1 MVACARFSAIARAVC
16 PCRFQSQARRL
27 DVPPPKSTPAPE
39 RHCTA
44 SSSYLITRSLTSHIL
59 SPSTWVKRT
68 TGISFTCSCQ
78 HLLARGGRS
87 RRYVSHP
94 ACAVQRARAFLKA
107 AAQGDKIE
115 SLQSFQIFVHD
126 DFTTHIGML
135 ASGHFAAYTTAG
147 ISLPKSNT

>member
-16 PCRFQSQARRL
+16 PCRFQSQALGL

-68 TGISFTCSCQ
+68 TGDFVHLLICQ

-107 AAQGDKIE
+107 AAQGD
-115 SLQSFQIFVHD
+115 
-126 DFTTHIGML
+126 
-135 ASGHFAAYTTAG
+135 
-147 ISLPKSNT
+147 

>member
-59 SPSTWVKRT
+59 SPTTWVKLT
-68 TGISFTCSCQ
+68 TG
-78 HLLARGGRS
+78 
-87 RRYVSHP
+87 
-94 ACAVQRARAFLKA
+94 
-107 AAQGDKIE
+107 D
-115 SLQSFQIFVHD
+115 FVHL
-126 DFTTHIGML
+126 FISAPVGACRPL
-135 ASGHFAAYTTAG
+135 APLFQPPGFRDPPPAD
-147 ISLPKSNT
+147 LP